1 MLNRFFARKND
12 LHQDASDHQLIEA
25 FCQKDDHDALGALF
39 NRYTH
44 MIYLTAFKYMKDEDD
59 SKDVVMEVFA
69 KVMTELKTGRVR
81 NFRNW
86 LFIITK
92 NHCLM
97 ILRKRKPTV
106 ELNEELLEKKI
117 NIVEFAVAQN
127 HTDSEEMEELLR
139 RGIGGLN
146 EKQQLCLTL
155 FFFENKSYKEISVQT
170 GFDMKTVKSHIQ
182 NGKRN
187 LKIAL
192 AKYREDY
199 HE

>member
-1 MLNRFFARKND
+1 
-12 LHQDASDHQLIEA
+12 
-25 FCQKDDHDALGALF
+25 
-39 NRYTH
+39 